1 MTDKIIDF
9 LMEEI
14 RNLWRE
20 NAELKEQQ
28 RLKSMCNCYY
38 DGYCASTKEFERCF
52 CKGNKKNCDLIK

>member
-14 RNLWRE
+14 KNLRRE

-28 RLKSMCNCYY
+28 RLKSMGSCYY
-38 DGYCASTKEFERCF
+38 DGYCASTREFEPCY
-52 CKGNKKNCDLIK
+52 CHGNKKNCDLL